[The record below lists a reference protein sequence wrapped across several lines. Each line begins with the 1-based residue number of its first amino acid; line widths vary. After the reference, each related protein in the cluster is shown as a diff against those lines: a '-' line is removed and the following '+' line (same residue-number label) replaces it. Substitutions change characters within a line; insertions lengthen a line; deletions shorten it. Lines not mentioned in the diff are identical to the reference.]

1 MYLAQQESRALLDP
15 LDSLVQRVSKE
26 HVEEEAKRVIEEK
39 WEGLEEKETR
49 VKRARLG
56 QRVLLV

>member
-1 MYLAQQESRALLDP
+1 VYLEQQESRALLDP

-39 WEGLEEKETR
+39 WEDLEEKEIR

>member
-1 MYLAQQESRALLDP
+1 MYLEQQESRALLDP

-39 WEGLEEKETR
+39 WEDLEEKETR

-56 QRVLLV
+56 QRVLLA

>member
-1 MYLAQQESRALLDP
+1 MYLEQQESRALLDP

-39 WEGLEEKETR
+39 WEDLEEKEIR

>member
-1 MYLAQQESRALLDP
+1 MYLEQQESQALLDP

-39 WEGLEEKETR
+39 WEDLEEKEIR

>member
-1 MYLAQQESRALLDP
+1 VYLEQQESRALLDP

-39 WEGLEEKETR
+39 WEDLEEKETR

>member
-1 MYLAQQESRALLDP
+1 MYLEQQESRALLDP
-15 LDSLVQRVSKE
+15 PDSLVQRVSKE

-39 WEGLEEKETR
+39 WEDLEEKEIR

>member
-1 MYLAQQESRALLDP
+1 MYLEQQESRALLDP

-39 WEGLEEKETR
+39 WEDLEEKETR